1 MNSIVFQTIDWK
13 EFNEVITDNIDSDD
27 ISGSDSDSL
36 DSSDSVYIIRAFGRT
51 LDDKSVYVKII
62 NYTPHFYVEIP
73 QRFSDQHIE
82 RLVEEAK
89 NKNSFYKHHLLSYD
103 IVSRCKFRGF
113 TNDKKFK
120 FLRLI
125 FNNSKA
131 MQSFARTLSGKMS
144 IPGMSKMVKFDI
156 YESNID
162 SFLRC
167 IHIRNVYTCGWL
179 EIKKYKK
186 NPEKTTCDISI
197 ICDWKEI
204 HQYENQNIGGA
215 PFKIC
220 SFDIECTSGDGSF
233 PQAYRIEDKI
243 IQIGS
248 VFSRYGGDVY
258 KKHIITLGTCDPIE
272 GAEVVSVET
281 ERELLLEWTKLVQEE
296 DPDILTGYNIWYFD
310 EKYMLDRAKHNEI
323 DCAQLFSKLSKIS
336 TMNCPYIERKLSS
349 SALGDNLLKYLD
361 TYGRVQ
367 IDLMKVVQRDYKL
380 SKYSLD
386 AVSENFIQDSVIK
399 YTVIDNNTLEI
410 ESKNLHFLKV
420 GNYIKLISQVELEY
434 GLKEEVDDDDDEGY
448 CDEKYKILSINGNKM
463 IIYSKD
469 INFKD
474 EGIKDLGKGLKWGLV
489 KDDVKPNDIFR
500 LQKGSSADRK
510 IIAEYCIQDCILVSK
525 LLAKLEIV
533 TNSISMANVC
543 HVPLYY
549 LLIRGQGIKSLSL
562 VSKKCRSKH
571 FLIPV
576 LDKNQ
581 MPDASYEGA
590 IVFDPKIG
598 YYQTY
603 IPVLDYNSLYP
614 SSIIDRN
621 ISHET
626 IVIDSQFDNLP
637 EYEYNNVTYKNSDG
651 TNITCRYA
659 RHKEKLGIIPEI
671 LQELLSERKITKKL
685 MEKETDPFKRS
696 ILDGK
701 QSALKVTA
709 NSLYGQL
716 GASTSPICMKEL
728 AASTTA
734 VGREMLETARSFVEN
749 DFIPILELY
758 HSAYLSNDAGV
769 VTSQKE
775 DSCDNKIEEL
785 NIKYLKDKSIDTQKF
800 IKESVLDFFSK
811 YTSKPEVIYGDTD
824 SIFNNMNIRDKN
836 TGELLTS
843 KEGLIHAIRLGQL
856 SSIFIKINLRHPHNL
871 EYEKTFYPF
880 WIGRKKGYV
889 GNKYEDNPNK
899 FKQSSMG
906 IVLKRRD
913 NANIVKKVI
922 GGLVNIMMNENDID
936 KAINY
941 IKTSI
946 NSLLNGNYPITDF
959 ITTKTLRSTYK
970 GLKIKTDKNGNA
982 GDHGTW
988 FWDDVE
994 CGQSHVK
1001 LSQRIKLR
1009 DPGNAPV
1016 VNERIPSVAVYV
1028 EKKKGVKLLQGDM
1041 IEHPDY
1047 IKENKIKIDY
1057 LFYLTN
1063 QIMNPAVQ
1071 FLDLLTKNP
1080 TALFNEYIHKE
1091 ELKRSGGISL
1101 TKWINVKTNKEPIS
1115 NEGDLETNSE
1125 LYDNFNFDN
1134 IKAAKKVTTNIS
1146 NGEKPKRTQKRTKLV
1161 NQLAKELY
1169 F

>member
-13 EFNEVITDNIDSDD
+13 EFNEEIVTNPDSDD
-27 ISGSDSDSL
+27 NNSDSEESL
-36 DSSDSVYIIRAFGRT
+36 DSSDSVYIIRVFGRT
-51 LDDKSVYVKII
+51 LDDKSVYAKII

-73 QRFSDQHIE
+73 QRFTDQHIE
-82 RLVEEAK
+82 RLVEEVK

-103 IVSRCKFRGF
+103 TVSRCKFRGF
-113 TNDKKFK
+113 TDDKKFK
-120 FLRLI
+120 FVRLI

-131 MQSFARTLSGKMS
+131 MQAFARTLNGKIS
-144 IPGMSKMVKFDI
+144 IPGMSKMVKLDV

-167 IHIRNVYTCGWL
+167 IHIRDVNTCGWL

-186 NPEKTTCDISI
+186 NSEASSCDINI
-197 ICDWKEI
+197 ICDWKDI
-204 HQYENQNIGGA
+204 HKHENQNLGGA

-233 PQAYRIEDKI
+233 PQASRIEDKI

-248 VFSRYGGDVY
+248 VFGRYGGDVY
-258 KKHIITLGTCDPIE
+258 KKHIITLGSCDPID
-272 GAEVVSVET
+272 GVEVISVET
-281 ERELLLEWTKLVQEE
+281 EKELLLEWTKLIQEE
-296 DPDILTGYNIWYFD
+296 SPDILTGYNIWYFD
-310 EKYMLDRAKHNEI
+310 EKYMIDRAKHPDIN
-323 DCAQLFSKLSKIS
+323 CALLFSKLSKIS
-336 TMNCPYIERKLSS
+336 SMNCQFVEKKLSS
-349 SALGDNLLKYLD
+349 SALGDNILRYLE
-361 TYGRVQ
+361 THGIVQ
-367 IDLMKVVQRDYKL
+367 IDLLKVVQRDYKL

-386 AVSENFIQDSVIK
+386 AVSENFIQDIINK
-399 YTVIDNNTLEI
+399 YTIIDNNTLEI

-420 GNYIKLISQVELEY
+420 GNYVKLISQVELEY
-434 GLKEEVDDDDDEGY
+434 GLKEEVEGEEDEDEGY
-448 CDEKYKILSINGNKM
+448 CNEKYKILSINENKM
-463 IIYSKD
+463 IIQGKD
-469 INFKD
+469 INFTD

-500 LQKGSSADRK
+500 LQKGTSSDRK
-510 IIAEYCIQDCILVSK
+510 IIAEYCIQDCVLVIK
-525 LLAKLEIV
+525 LLAKLEIL

-562 VSKKCRSKH
+562 VSKKCRGKQY
-571 FLIPV
+571 LIPV

-581 MPDASYEGA
+581 ISDASYEGA

-637 EYEYNNVTYKNSDG
+637 DYEYNNVTYKNGDG
-651 TNITCRYA
+651 TTTTCRYA
-659 RHKEKLGIIPEI
+659 RNKNKLGIIPEI
-671 LQELLSERKITKKL
+671 LQELLTERKITKKL
-685 MEKETDPFKRS
+685 MEKEPDAFKRS

-701 QSALKVTA
+701 QLALKVTA

-749 DFIPILELY
+749 NLIPILLMY
-758 HSAYLSNDAGV
+758 NDAYIAN
-769 VTSQKE
+769 
-775 DSCDNKIEEL
+775 DNDKIEEL
-785 NIKYLKDKSIDTQKF
+785 NNKYLKDKSPDTQKF

-811 YTSKPEVIYGDTD
+811 YTAKPEVIYGDTD
-824 SIFNNMNIRDKN
+824 SIFNNMNIKDKN
-836 TGELLTS
+836 TGELLTT
-843 KEGLIHAIRLGQL
+843 KEGLIQGIRLGQL

-906 IVLKRRD
+906 ISIKRRD

-922 GGLVNIMMNENDID
+922 GGLINIMMNENDID

-941 IKTSI
+941 IKSSTQ
-946 NSLLNGNYPITDF
+946 NLLNGNYPITDF
-959 ITTKTLRSTYK
+959 ITTKTLRATYK
-970 GLKIKTDKNGNA
+970 GLKIKSDNNGKS
-982 GDHGTW
+982 GDSGTW

-994 CGQSHVK
+994 CGQAHVK
-1001 LSQRIKLR
+1001 LCQRMKSR

-1016 VNERIPSVAVYV
+1016 INDRIPFVTVYV
-1028 EKKKGVKLLQGDM
+1028 EKKKGVKLLQGDI

-1047 IKENKIKIDY
+1047 IKENNIKIDY

-1071 FLDLLTKNP
+1071 FLELLTKNP
-1080 TALFNEYIHKE
+1080 SGLLNEYIKKE
-1091 ELKRSGGISL
+1091 ELKRAGGISL

-1115 NEGDLETNSE
+1115 NENDSDTNNE
-1125 LYDNFNFDN
+1125 LYDNFNLDN
-1134 IKAAKKVTTNIS
+1134 IKATKKVTTNI
-1146 NGEKPKRTQKRTKLV
+1146 NDGEKSKKTPQKRKKLV